1 MKSNP
6 ICWTI
11 VSVLVT
17 IIENLGMA
25 YCFYYL
31 ARPFMKQKK
40 SALYAGVI
48 YFFSM
53 MLVRCV
59 LHRDSFEMYAFC
71 VLLAYLA
78 LCWIDRR
85 SYEQKVFL
93 AMTFFLLRW
102 FASAMAEVIYDNLYS
117 FAENTDFMQKHLD
130 LWLALYI
137 VVCLVY
143 LVFEFL
149 FIGVSV
155 WCILKAYVYKY
166 ADMAK
171 GELLM
176 LLMPL
181 FAGVSGYIV
190 IHCYR
195 RFYIIES
202 GENRVIYDVLALL
215 YYGVTIM
222 ILVVVVVLYQSIKAK
237 QEEGLQNELLATQI
251 GSMERHIGQVESL
264 YQNIRSIRH
273 DMTNHIMTLERL
285 YEKNELEEAKR
296 YSTELKMVLAKA
308 AGTIKSGNP
317 VTDVILQEKKQAAEQ
332 RHMNFYSDF
341 HYPAETTIN
350 AFDVSVILNNA
361 LQNAIENAG
370 GCETPYISISSYRRK
385 NAYMIEIKNSFK
397 GTVQW
402 DVESGLPLTSKCKTD
417 KQTHGYGLKN
427 IRRVAA
433 KYFGEIDIAVANG
446 EFCLSILLMNT
457 NEDAPF
463 I

>member
-102 FASAMAEVIYDNLYS
+102 FASD
-117 FAENTDFMQKHLD
+117 
-130 LWLALYI
+130 I

-237 QEEGLQNELLATQI
+237 QEEGLQNELLAAQVDSI
-251 GSMERHIGQVESL
+251 KQHIEQVENL
-264 YQNIRSIRH
+264 YQNIHSIRH

>member
-1 MKSNP
+1 
-6 ICWTI
+6 
-11 VSVLVT
+11 
-17 IIENLGMA
+17 
-25 YCFYYL
+25 
-31 ARPFMKQKK
+31 
-40 SALYAGVI
+40 
-48 YFFSM
+48 
-53 MLVRCV
+53 
-59 LHRDSFEMYAFC
+59 
-71 VLLAYLA
+71 
-78 LCWIDRR
+78 
-85 SYEQKVFL
+85 
-93 AMTFFLLRW
+93 
-102 FASAMAEVIYDNLYS
+102 
-117 FAENTDFMQKHLD
+117 
-130 LWLALYI
+130 
-137 VVCLVY
+137 
-143 LVFEFL
+143 
-149 FIGVSV
+149 
-155 WCILKAYVYKY
+155 
-166 ADMAK
+166 
-171 GELLM
+171 
-176 LLMPL
+176 
-181 FAGVSGYIV
+181 
-190 IHCYR
+190 
-195 RFYIIES
+195 
-202 GENRVIYDVLALL
+202 
-215 YYGVTIM
+215 
-222 ILVVVVVLYQSIKAK
+222 
-237 QEEGLQNELLATQI
+237 
-251 GSMERHIGQVESL
+251 
-264 YQNIRSIRH
+264 
-273 DMTNHIMTLERL
+273 MTNHIMTLERL